1 MLNKLIGKVKS
12 SIVVKRYFEPMLI
25 NNLEGGADF
34 NGKIIGSFKDSFGTN
49 HNLLGG
55 LRSKIKPAW
64 QSILNPVNN
73 NRISTKAELKTN
85 IIEAKR
91 HIKNLK
97 RTLDSFDSKLEGKS
111 ILEIGCY
118 NGIKTYL
125 LALENC
131 LSITGSDVSFYYEKQ
146 TSDVKE
152 PEVNNHLD
160 QLRQAALNLFQLNEK
175 YTIHQKIKFVEDDIS
190 KSSLPDNSFDII
202 VSWETLEHIIDID
215 SALENIK
222 RILKPGGIAFHQ
234 YNPFFSLNGGHSLC
248 TLDLLWGHC
257 RLNEQDV
264 LRYFKELRPAEY
276 QLASSFYL
284 DSLNRLTLNGLKAA
298 SVKAGLEILT
308 LIPFVKKAHLS
319 VYKDNFYKETKRNYP
334 DAEPTD
340 LISPVV
346 WVVHRKK

>member
-1 MLNKLIGKVKS
+1 MINKLIGKVKRS
-12 SIVVKRYFEPMLI
+12 TVVKRYFEPMLI
-25 NNLEGGADF
+25 NTLEGGADL

-49 HNLLGG
+49 HDLVAG
-55 LRSKIKPAW
+55 LRSKIKPGW
-64 QSILNPVNN
+64 QGILNPANI
-73 NRISTKAELKTN
+73 NRLPTKAELKTN
-85 IIEAKR
+85 IIQAKR

-97 RTLDSFDSKLEGKS
+97 RTLDSFDVKLEGKS

-131 LSITGSDVSFYYEKQ
+131 LSVTGSDVTFYYEKQ

-160 QLRQAALNLFQLNEK
+160 QLRQAALNLFQLNGK
-175 YTIHQKIKFVEDDIS
+175 NTIHQKMKFVEDDIS

-202 VSWETLEHIIDID
+202 VSWETLEHIINVD
-215 SALENIK
+215 SALESIK

-248 TLDLLWGHC
+248 TLDFLWGHC
-257 RLNEQDV
+257 RLNQKDV

-298 SVKAGLEILT
+298 SAKAELEILA

-319 VYKDNFYKETKRNYP
+319 VYKDIFHKETQRNYP
-334 DAEPTD
+334 TAEPTD
-340 LISPVV
+340 LVSPVV
-346 WVVHRKK
+346 WVIHRKK